1 MSNYVEYKNVIA
13 FHPGYYVKE
22 TIEEY
27 GITQEDFAKRL
38 NTTPK
43 NLSVLLSGDQ
53 SLSGDMAMKLSRM
66 LGTTVEYWM
75 NLQSKYDALI
85 AEIKAE
91 ETIVKEREVFEMID
105 YRYFIDNCG
114 LPHIPRRV
122 EEQMKCV
129 REYIGV
135 ASLEVLK
142 NKDLAVSFRS
152 ENTELCESNIV
163 NANVMVQIAIKKALE
178 TEAPD
183 YNKTKFLKA
192 IEYALT
198 LTSRHEDFYPLV
210 KEAFRE
216 AGVVLIAL
224 PNLKGSKING
234 ATKRLGKKVLLM
246 VNDRRMS
253 SDIFWFSM
261 LHEAGHIVN
270 GDYMITFTGEEDDI
284 EKLADEYA
292 GNKLIPQEKYKEF
305 TSKGIFNE
313 QTIRA
318 FAEEINR
325 DPGIV
330 LGRLQKDNY
339 LSFGNNMLNK
349 RLKHK
354 YEVVM
359 S

>member
-1 MSNYVEYKNVIA
+1 
-13 FHPGYYVKE
+13 
-22 TIEEY
+22 
-27 GITQEDFAKRL
+27 
-38 NTTPK
+38 
-43 NLSVLLSGDQ
+43 
-53 SLSGDMAMKLSRM
+53 MKLSRM

-75 NLQSKYDALI
+75 NLQIKYDALI
-85 AEIKAE
+85 AEMNAE
-91 ETIVKEREVFEMID
+91 ETLAKEREVFEMID

-122 EEQMKCV
+122 EEQMKYV

-135 ASLEVLK
+135 ATLEVLR
-142 NKDLAVSFRS
+142 NKDLAVSFRCEAEEPS
-152 ENTELCESNIV
+152 ESNVV

-178 TEAPD
+178 IEAPN

-198 LTSRHEDFYPLV
+198 LTDRHEDFYPIV
-210 KEAFRE
+210 KEEFRK
-216 AGVVLIAL
+216 AGVVLVAL

-234 ATKRLGKKVLLM
+234 ATKRIGKKVILM

-261 LHEAGHIVN
+261 MHEVGHIVN
-270 GDYMITFTGEEDDI
+270 GDYKITYNGEEDNV

-292 GNKLIPQEKYKEF
+292 GNKLIPKEKYEKF
-305 TSKGIFNE
+305 TSLGIFNE
-313 QTIRA
+313 QTICA
-318 FAEEINR
+318 FAKEIDR

-339 LSFGNNMLNK
+339 LSFNRDALNK
-349 RLKHK
+349 KLKKK

-359 S
+359 

>member
-1 MSNYVEYKNVIA
+1 
-13 FHPGYYVKE
+13 
-22 TIEEY
+22 
-27 GITQEDFAKRL
+27 
-38 NTTPK
+38 
-43 NLSVLLSGDQ
+43 
-53 SLSGDMAMKLSRM
+53 
-66 LGTTVEYWM
+66 
-75 NLQSKYDALI
+75 
-85 AEIKAE
+85 
-91 ETIVKEREVFEMID
+91 MID

-152 ENTELCESNIV
+152 ENTELSESNIV

-183 YNKTKFLKA
+183 YNKSKFLKA